1 MNVLLLAAAAG
12 EEPDG
17 LTLILPAAAELVY
30 GLLAFLVVF
39 FVLRR
44 LAFPSLNAMLEDRRA
59 AIQGKMEEAE
69 SMRSEAEMA
78 KREYE
83 ASIADAKGEAGRIR
97 DAAKADAERIRAELI
112 AEAEADATSVR
123 ERAQVDAAQE
133 RDRALQELRGDVGRM
148 SVELASRIV
157 EKEVDPATHQ
167 ALVDSYINNL
177 SGTN

>member
-1 MNVLLLAAAAG
+1 MNVLFLAAAAG
-12 EEPDG
+12 EEADG
-17 LTLILPAAAELVY
+17 LTLILPEAAELVY

-69 SMRSEAEMA
+69 SMRTEAETA

-97 DAAKADAERIRAELI
+97 DTAKADAERIRAELI
-112 AEAEADATSVR
+112 AEAEADAAAIR